1 MFTANKT
8 MTAGEFL
15 VFFNPIELVK
25 LLKLNKASYYLMQE
39 IVNFE
44 VLFKTQGIIMTPA
57 QVEVTKKS
65 ATDALQVAMKYILL
79 KSFII
84 SKTII
89 AKSSVKFVDGAVRVP
104 EVQELANL
112 TVKELIN
119 LTNLT
124 IKKVE
129 WTAFI
134 S

>member
-1 MFTANKT
+1 M
-8 MTAGEFL
+8 
-15 VFFNPIELVK
+15 
-25 LLKLNKASYYLMQE
+25 
-39 IVNFE
+39 
-44 VLFKTQGIIMTPA
+44 
-57 QVEVTKKS
+57 
-65 ATDALQVAMKYILL
+65 

-89 AKSSVKFVDGAVRVP
+89 PTTIVKFVDGAVRVP

-129 WTAFI
+129 WNAFI
-134 S
+134 TLSFTLSNGEYCTAGSDCKVDKSHIFD